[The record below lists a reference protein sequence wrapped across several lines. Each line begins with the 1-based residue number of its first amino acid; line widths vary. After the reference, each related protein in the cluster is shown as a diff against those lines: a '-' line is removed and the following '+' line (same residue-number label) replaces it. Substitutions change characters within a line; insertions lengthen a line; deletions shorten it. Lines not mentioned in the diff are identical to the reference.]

1 MTAPVLSD
9 AYQIKKLI
17 REAEAISDEAMI
29 ACSKLKQAMIM
40 ARQNPEIPVH
50 AGQKAI
56 VRLSQAEDQAMRMS
70 SSLLRVHHEL
80 SKVAREFA
88 GADGDIPT
96 EIPAA
101 SLQTVAALAVEDVS

>member
-56 VRLSQAEDQAMRMS
+56 IRLSQAEDQAMRMS
-70 SSLLRVHHEL
+70 SSLLRVHDEL

-88 GADGDIPT
+88 GPDDEIPT
-96 EIPAA
+96 DIPAA
-101 SLQTVAALAVEDVS
+101 SLRAFPAIEPLEIS